1 MPEHSSVSATLAHVS
16 TVNHVSMGRLT
27 DFLIAID
34 SVGLIVLHGLNGR
47 NS

>member
-1 MPEHSSVSATLAHVS
+1 MPEYSSVSATLAHVS
-16 TVNHVSMGRLT
+16 TVNHVSMGCFT

-34 SVGLIVLHGLNGR
+34 SLELIVLHGLNEK